1 MKLIGT
7 TPFQLLTSSYA
18 LSRVTLHRTRY
29 GKSSTTPK
37 KYTFHILPLP
47 RVILVIGIEL
57 LQVLDILLTTQEDW
71 ASTVNR
77 SGDNVEDTLRAGSGN
92 TTSLLSE
99 ERHGEGLVKHS
110 QFTILALL
118 VIRVAKD
125 TAIQQRSVNIGNHG
139 TNVPRR
145 VGLAILGILDAVE
158 VVVGRGVEMQRV
170 SFVERIDL
178 ASRGDFDSRV
188 GKDKFS
194 EGLEEN
200 VSNNFRGQELKDL
213 LTSSRVKPS
222 TPLPVDK
229 TRLHEEPYIV

>member
-1 MKLIGT
+1 
-7 TPFQLLTSSYA
+7 
-18 LSRVTLHRTRY
+18 
-29 GKSSTTPK
+29 
-37 KYTFHILPLP
+37 
-47 RVILVIGIEL
+47 
-57 LQVLDILLTTQEDW
+57 
-71 ASTVNR
+71 
-77 SGDNVEDTLRAGSGN
+77 
-92 TTSLLSE
+92 
-99 ERHGEGLVKHS
+99 
-110 QFTILALL
+110 
-118 VIRVAKD
+118 
-125 TAIQQRSVNIGNHG
+125 
-139 TNVPRR
+139 
-145 VGLAILGILDAVE
+145 
-158 VVVGRGVEMQRV
+158 MQRV